1 MKTNCPEI
9 NISLWLHQVREE
21 WRSNYGI
28 SRNDAEIVVQ
38 TFYNLIDPGGLTDTD
53 IILRVWVDGI
63 WKERNLDPTDASFPD
78 GPHKIFSIL
87 DQIDKAHMEIHDA
100 VQSFERGC

>member
-1 MKTNCPEI
+1 MNTYSPEFT
-9 NISLWLHQVREE
+9 ISAWLYEVREE

-28 SRNDAEIVVQ
+28 SRNDAETIVQ
-38 TFYNLIDPGGLTDTD
+38 TFYSLIDPGRLTDPD
-53 IILRVWVDGI
+53 IILKVWVNGI
-63 WKERNLDPTDASFPD
+63 WKERNPDPTDASFPD